1 MGRLLRVLKTA
12 VSGFLANDAL
22 SRGAAIAFY
31 AATSLAPVL
40 LIVVA
45 IAGLVF
51 GQDAAR
57 GAISEELGQLLGPA
71 GGDFIKSILERSS
84 DPGSGALAT
93 VLGVATVLITA
104 SGVFG
109 EMHTALN
116 ATFKA
121 KPSDEPIS
129 ALIRTRAASLGLVA
143 ALGFM
148 LVVSLAASTALSALW
163 QLFQGIF
170 AGKVLLAVLN
180 AIVSLAIFTLLFTAI
195 YKVLPDT
202 TIPWRDLV
210 LGAFV
215 TAALFTVG
223 KSLIGIYLGRAAPS
237 SPYGAA
243 GALIVLMFWTYY
255 SAQIFL
261 FGAELTKAIAEQR
274 ALRDCREGTIQQ
286 SVSSSSNKNDRAVTA
301 MTRSVE
307 ELRQESEQSRAQL
320 AATVDR
326 LRTRIAD
333 TAEDLRYKVS
343 PQGIKSEVSEFVS
356 RKTQGWLDT
365 LKQQAAENPMQAVAA
380 GTAIAVP
387 ALRLARSFPL
397 PLLMI
402 GAGLALTSKT
412 VRARAAD
419 TAAPAIEE
427 ANEMAG
433 DAAERVQSFSED
445 AADALSVTGR
455 RAAELAGEAQAR
467 ATGVA
472 GDLKD
477 RAAETTDKV
486 SAGMEGVRSTARD
499 RATAAPETVR
509 QVFSD
514 NVALIGGLGIA
525 MGAIIAASLP
535 DTKVE
540 AAAIGKASDR
550 VKHAAGK
557 AAQSGFETAKDAM
570 LSAADAAAK
579 SVSDEDLSKQASR
592 ATKNLSD
599 RLGEAGD
606 DIVTAAFNPTRT
618 EEKPS

>member
-261 FGAELTKAIAEQR
+261 FGAELTKAIADQR
-274 ALRDCREGTIQQ
+274 APAEGFEGTIQQ
-286 SVSSSSNKNDRAVTA
+286 SVSLSSNKNDRAVMA

-433 DAAERVQSFSED
+433 EAAERVQSFSED

>member
-22 SRGAAIAFY
+22 SRGAAIGFY

-57 GAISEELGQLLGPA
+57 GAISEELGRLLGPA

-433 DAAERVQSFSED
+433 EAAERVQSFSED